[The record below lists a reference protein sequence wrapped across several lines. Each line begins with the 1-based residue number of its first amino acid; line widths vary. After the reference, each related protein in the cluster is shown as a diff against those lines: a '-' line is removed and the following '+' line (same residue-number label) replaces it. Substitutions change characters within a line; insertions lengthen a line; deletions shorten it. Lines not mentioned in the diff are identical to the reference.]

1 MNREISSKIVSF
13 RFEKKFGKFGF
24 IIRLALL
31 ILTFQ
36 NLSAQDI
43 HFSQFENAP
52 LYVNPALNGLYNGQL
67 RLVSNYRNQWFSV
80 PVPYMTISSSLDAK
94 ILSEK
99 IKNNVLS
106 LGALF
111 HYDVAG
117 DTRLSLT
124 HILLNL
130 SYHQQLFKGFFIG
143 AGVQF
148 GYGQRR
154 LRRDLMTFDDQFNG
168 DVFNPG
174 ILSADI
180 SNLSVA
186 QLSFLDVGSGI
197 NLRYQKSSRT
207 WLNAGVAMVHL
218 NTPKQSFMGQ
228 DIRLKTRTSVN
239 FNASF
244 QINEKWDI
252 LPGFLYQAQHVYREI
267 LFSAYTRFHLNRNL
281 GRETAIYYGAAFRLN
296 DAIIPTIGLNYQG
309 WQFALSY
316 DVNISKFNAA
326 TDSQGGIEFSLI
338 HIWRTVPG
346 LPKIKSCPIF

>member
-1 MNREISSKIVSF
+1 MLLNFGMFNFMYKNDLKIRSLCIL
-13 RFEKKFGKFGF
+13 F
-24 IIRLALL
+24 ICF
-31 ILTFQ
+31 LTK
-36 NLSAQDI
+36 SIIHAQDI

-80 PVPYMTISSSLDAK
+80 PVPYMTFSSSLDAK
-94 ILSEK
+94 ILPEK

-130 SYHQQLFKGFFIG
+130 SYHQQLFKGFFMG

-154 LRRDLMTFDDQFNG
+154 FRRDLMTFDDQFNG
-168 DVFNPG
+168 DVYNPG

-180 SNLSVA
+180 ANLSVA

-197 NLRYQKSSRT
+197 NLRYQKSARS
-207 WLNAGVAMVHL
+207 WLNAGLAMVHM
-218 NTPKQSFMGQ
+218 NSPKQSFMGQ
-228 DIRLKTRTSVN
+228 DIRLKTRISVN
-239 FNASF
+239 FNASL
-244 QINEKWDI
+244 QVSGKWDI
-252 LPGFLYQAQHVYREI
+252 LPGFLYQSQHVYREI
-267 LFSAYTRFHLNRNL
+267 LFSFFTRYHLNRNL
-281 GRETAIYYGAAFRLN
+281 GRETAIYYGTAFRWN

-316 DVNISKFNAA
+316 DVNISPFNAA
-326 TDSQGGIEFSLI
+326 TNGQGGIEFSLI